1 MNAYETLLADAQGR
15 PFAAIVGW
23 PVAHSRSPALHGFW
37 LKQHKIDGH
46 YGRLPVEPNRA
57 ALQEL
62 VAFLRRT
69 PNARGCNLT
78 LPHKVEIMP
87 LLDRIHPDAQRIG
100 AVNTV
105 IKQADGTLEGRNSDG
120 FGFLAALRYN
130 APHWRPETG
139 PVVVLGAG
147 GAARAVV
154 ATLVD
159 AGVPELRLV
168 NRTKSTA
175 VDLGVAF
182 TPDDGR
188 QIVVDRWER
197 RAQALDG
204 VTLLVNTTSLGMTGQ
219 PPLDLD
225 LAHLPH
231 TAAVVRHRLHA
242 PGNRPA
248 RRRPRA
254 RQSLRRRAGHAAAPG
269 PPGLRGLV
277 RGQGRCQRR
286 TAAGSRCRPRSLAME
301 ATLPEGF
308 KPLFRSSPFLDHN
321 GPFFYKTND
330 DGTFVVGLRIEPKH
344 ANGRGGAHGGLLM
357 TMCDIALGYRTSRSQ
372 TPSPMLTTASVTT
385 DFAGGAN
392 VGDWVEAHVDVHKV
406 GGRLAFANCYL
417 ICNGERIVH
426 ASAVFARSGDRV

>member
-1 MNAYETLLADAQGR
+1 MNAYETLLAEARGR

-37 LKQHKIDGH
+37 LRQHKIDGH

-105 IKQADGTLEGRNSDG
+105 IKQTDGTLEGRNSDG
-120 FGFLAALRYN
+120 FGFMAALRYN

-225 LAHLPH
+225 LAPLPH
-231 TAAVVRHRLHA
+231 TAAVYDIVYTPLETALLAAARGR
-242 PGNRPA
+242 GNRCVDGLGMLLHQG
-248 RRRPRA
+248 RPGFEA
-254 RQSLRRRAGHAAAPG
+254 WFGVKVDVSAEQRRAVAA
-269 PPGLRGLV
+269 
-277 RGQGRCQRR
+277 
-286 TAAGSRCRPRSLAME
+286 
-301 ATLPEGF
+301 
-308 KPLFRSSPFLDHN
+308 D
-321 GPFFYKTND
+321 
-330 DGTFVVGLRIEPKH
+330 
-344 ANGRGGAHGGLLM
+344 
-357 TMCDIALGYRTSRSQ
+357 LG
-372 TPSPMLTTASVTT
+372 V
-385 DFAGGAN
+385 
-392 VGDWVEAHVDVHKV
+392 
-406 GGRLAFANCYL
+406 
-417 ICNGERIVH
+417 
-426 ASAVFARSGDRV
+426 